1 VQFYSCDCVKQ
12 NKFIGGTVKLRI
24 IGYAFLVALIAFT
37 SFLSFPAG
45 AYAWAGLKSDSP
57 GIDQGGSAT
66 LAWSLD
72 SGESPRITP
81 GVGAVAS
88 EGEVMVKPDKTTTYV
103 LTADTYMFGQHI
115 PLKYEVTV
123 TVIPKP

>member
-1 VQFYSCDCVKQ
+1 M
-12 NKFIGGTVKLRI
+12 VKLRI
-24 IGYAFLVALIAFT
+24 IGYAFLVALIALT
-37 SFLSFPAG
+37 SFLSSTTG
-45 AYAWAGLKSDSP
+45 AHAWAGLKSDSP

-72 SGESPRITP
+72 KGESPRITP
-81 GVGAVAS
+81 EIGAVAS
-88 EGEVMVKPDKTTTYV
+88 EGEAIVKPDKTTTYV
-103 LTADTYMFGQHI
+103 LTADTYMFGQNV